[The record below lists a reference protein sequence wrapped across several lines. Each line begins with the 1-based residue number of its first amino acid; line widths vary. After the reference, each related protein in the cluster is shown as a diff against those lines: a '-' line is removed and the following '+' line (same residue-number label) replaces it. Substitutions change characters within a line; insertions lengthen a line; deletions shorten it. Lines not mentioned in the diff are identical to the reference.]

1 MRKLACYFLT
11 LHVFL
16 LLTACQNKT
25 ETATFS
31 SEGVTV
37 ALPVEW
43 RFNGLKK
50 DGVYAPKEFTWDI
63 GEFSAFG
70 IYVYDKRKM
79 EHFDEVTLEWFYHR
93 FTRRS
98 FFEFANGSSI
108 SETKNAISID
118 EMEGIHT
125 VIAIELF
132 GEITT
137 EVTILQKETPNIRAF
152 ILFNTISD
160 DEEKV
165 DLSDLFKPV
174 LKSLSITD

>member
-1 MRKLACYFLT
+1 
-11 LHVFL
+11 
-16 LLTACQNKT
+16 
-25 ETATFS
+25 
-31 SEGVTV
+31 
-37 ALPVEW
+37 
-43 RFNGLKK
+43 
-50 DGVYAPKEFTWDI
+50 
-63 GEFSAFG
+63 
-70 IYVYDKRKM
+70 M
-79 EHFDEVTLEWFYHR
+79 EHFDEVTLEWFYDR

-98 FFEFANGSSI
+98 FSEFANGSSI

-152 ILFNTISD
+152 VLFNTISD

-174 LKSLSITD
+174 LKSVSITD